1 MEHFATWPEERATEA
16 KRLFFEGL
24 SYSEIAR
31 RLGVTKNAVVGKA
44 NRGNWPEERRARI

>member
-1 MEHFATWPEERATEA
+1 MEHFVTWPEERVAEA
-16 KRLFFEGL
+16 KRLFFEGH

-44 NRGNWPEERRARI
+44 NRANWSEERRARV